1 MRLRR
6 SVAAMGA
13 RDHPVGA
20 EDQET
25 TAESAEMA
33 ADAAASSG
41 LPEERR
47 DPLPRA
53 TSSDRLLWA
62 GAAIAVIAHLAPF
75 LYLGEPDPMGDGVLT
90 EAIAV
95 ELVDKA
101 VLEGKDQ
108 TPASA
113 PVAAS
118 PPPQPAPQTQSP
130 PGPPQKPQQA
140 VPPSPPPAPPV
151 AAKPAPELPKAEAM
165 PPPKTLPAFAGE
177 DAAARPKGQV
187 DRKDAKRTE
196 DTKAAEPKQAAKP
209 DETEAKPR
217 APQPQ
222 RPPPQ
227 KAVPPQ
233 APPQAQPSVK
243 AAPARDPS
251 LPALAKSGEVS
262 QLAKQVVAALAKAKP
277 SAPGVKGS
285 VTVTVVVA
293 FGGGVRTAK
302 VTGSSG
308 REDLDKLA
316 LDAAKKAKL
325 PPPPPDVTTDDLFYD
340 VEYKFE

>member
-1 MRLRR
+1 MW
-6 SVAAMGA
+6 S
-13 RDHPVGA
+13 RDEPVGA
-20 EDQET
+20 EDQEKA
-25 TAESAEMA
+25 AESAETP
-33 ADAAASSG
+33 ADAAASSH

-47 DPLPRA
+47 EPLPRS

-75 LYLGEPDPMGDGVLT
+75 LYLGDPDPLGEGVLT

-101 VLEGKDQ
+101 VLEGRDQ

-118 PPPQPAPQTQSP
+118 PPPQPAPQKQAP
-130 PGPPQKPQQA
+130 PGPPRKPQQA
-140 VPPSPPPAPPV
+140 IPPSPPPAPPV
-151 AAKPAPELPKAEAM
+151 AAKPAAEPPKPEAT
-165 PPPKTLPAFAGE
+165 PPPKTLPAFEGE
-177 DAAARPKGQV
+177 DAAALSKGNA
-187 DRKDAKRTE
+187 DRKEAKRAEEMKPEPRRE
-196 DTKAAEPKQAAKP
+196 DPKQAAKP

-217 APQPQ
+217 SPQPQ

-227 KAVPPQ
+227 KAVPPT
-233 APPQAQPSVK
+233 APPQSQPSAK
-243 AAPARDPS
+243 AAPPRDAS
-251 LPALAKSGEVS
+251 MPALAKSGEVS
-262 QLAKQVVAALAKAKP
+262 LFAKQVVAALAKAKP
-277 SAPGVKGS
+277 NAPGVKGS

-316 LDAAKKAKL
+316 LEAAKKANL

>member
-1 MRLRR
+1 MW
-6 SVAAMGA
+6 S
-13 RDHPVGA
+13 RDEPVGA
-20 EDQET
+20 EDQEKA
-25 TAESAEMA
+25 AESAETA
-33 ADAAASSG
+33 ADAAASPH

-47 DPLPRA
+47 EPLPRS

-75 LYLGEPDPMGDGVLT
+75 LYLGEPDPLGEGVLT

-113 PVAAS
+113 PLAAS
-118 PPPQPAPQTQSP
+118 PPPQPAPQKQAP

-140 VPPSPPPAPPV
+140 IPPSPPPPAPPV
-151 AAKPAPELPKAEAM
+151 AAKPATEPPKPEAT
-165 PPPKTLPAFAGE
+165 PPPKTLPAFEGE
-177 DAAARPKGQV
+177 DAAVQPKGQA
-187 DRKDAKRTE
+187 DRKDAKRAE
-196 DTKAAEPKQAAKP
+196 DAKEADPKPADPKQAEKP

-217 APQPQ
+217 SPQPQ

-233 APPQAQPSVK
+233 APPQSQPSAK
-243 AAPARDPS
+243 AAPPRDAS
-251 LPALAKSGEVS
+251 MPALAKSGEVS
-262 QLAKQVVAALAKAKP
+262 QFAKQVVAALAKAKP
-277 SAPGVKGS
+277 NAPGVKGS

-308 REDLDKLA
+308 RDDLDKLA
-316 LDAAKKAKL
+316 LEAAKKAKL

>member
-1 MRLRR
+1 MW
-6 SVAAMGA
+6 S
-13 RDHPVGA
+13 RDEPVGA
-20 EDQET
+20 EDQEK
-25 TAESAEMA
+25 AAQSAETA
-33 ADAAASSG
+33 ADAAASTH

-47 DPLPRA
+47 EPLPRS

-75 LYLGEPDPMGDGVLT
+75 LYLGDPDPLGEGVLT

-101 VLEGKDQ
+101 VLEGRDQ

-118 PPPQPAPQTQSP
+118 PPPQPAPQKQAP

-140 VPPSPPPAPPV
+140 VPPSPPPAPAV
-151 AAKPAPELPKAEAM
+151 AAKPAAEPPKPEAT
-165 PPPKTLPAFAGE
+165 PPPKTLPAFEGE
-177 DAAARPKGQV
+177 DAAAHAEGAGRRGRRPSGRRTR
-187 DRKDAKRTE
+187 RKPIPKETIPSRRRSPTRRRRSHARHNRNGRRRKRPCRHRHRRSRSRS
-196 DTKAAEPKQAAKP
+196 A
-209 DETEAKPR
+209 
-217 APQPQ
+217 
-222 RPPPQ
+222 
-227 KAVPPQ
+227 
-233 APPQAQPSVK
+233 K
-243 AAPARDPS
+243 AAPPRDAS

-262 QLAKQVVAALAKAKP
+262 QFAKQVVAALAKAKP
-277 SAPGVKGS
+277 NAPGVKGS

-316 LDAAKKAKL
+316 LEAAKKAKL